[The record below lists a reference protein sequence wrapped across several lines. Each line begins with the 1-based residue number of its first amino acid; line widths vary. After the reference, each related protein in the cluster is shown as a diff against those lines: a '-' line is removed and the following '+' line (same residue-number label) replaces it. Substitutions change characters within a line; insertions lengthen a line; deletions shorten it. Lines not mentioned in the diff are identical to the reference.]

1 MWLVPSRPALTLL
14 DQDQGQD
21 KYWTTVALT
30 VVGYMIM
37 YLVPAAAF
45 EATNPKPK
53 TPQRIASIGREL
65 QLGVLAMLVNT
76 GYAVFWMTVVEQHT
90 PFYGFFDKDL
100 GGHEFSPM
108 WLVGGFVV
116 YLLAFDFHF
125 LWTHYV
131 LHTTWCFR
139 HVHSVHHNFVNPTAF
154 AQDAV
159 HPLEGVL
166 QGPMG
171 HYFCALVFPM
181 HPVAHAVFGFLT
193 SLYAIAAHDGRAWD
207 LSGHTQHHHHKDLN
221 FGLYGCWD
229 CVCNSRFS
237 PGYNGT
243 VRGLLLTRH
252 LQFQD
257 VFNTADLTAA
267 MQSLQGTDRLRAARH
282 EIEDSRARAGG
293 HPAVHDTSF
302 AGTAA
307 AASSAGDATSDDSG
321 SDGEEGGSAS
331 RRSSSALRRRKRQ

>member
-1 MWLVPSRPALTLL
+1 MVLSARPLGACESRCWRPSAQATRPSRNTCNDLSERTTLRLALRT
-14 DQDQGQD
+14 Q
-21 KYWTTVALT
+21 
-30 VVGYMIM
+30 
-37 YLVPAAAF
+37 
-45 EATNPKPK
+45 
-53 TPQRIASIGREL
+53 
-65 QLGVLAMLVNT
+65 
-76 GYAVFWMTVVEQHT
+76 
-90 PFYGFFDKDL
+90 
-100 GGHEFSPM
+100 
-108 WLVGGFVV
+108 
-116 YLLAFDFHF
+116 
-125 LWTHYV
+125 
-131 LHTTWCFR
+131 
-139 HVHSVHHNFVNPTAF
+139 HNFVNPTAF

-237 PGYNGT
+237 PGSNGT

-307 AASSAGDATSDDSG
+307 AASSAGDTTSDDSG

>member
-1 MWLVPSRPALTLL
+1 M
-14 DQDQGQD
+14 
-21 KYWTTVALT
+21 
-30 VVGYMIM
+30 
-37 YLVPAAAF
+37 
-45 EATNPKPK
+45 
-53 TPQRIASIGREL
+53 PQT
-65 QLGVLAMLVNT
+65 Q
-76 GYAVFWMTVVEQHT
+76 
-90 PFYGFFDKDL
+90 
-100 GGHEFSPM
+100 
-108 WLVGGFVV
+108 
-116 YLLAFDFHF
+116 
-125 LWTHYV
+125 
-131 LHTTWCFR
+131 
-139 HVHSVHHNFVNPTAF
+139 HNFVNPTAF

-257 VFNTADLTAA
+257 VFTSADLTAA
-267 MQSLQGTDRLRAARH
+267 MQSLQGTERLSAARH
-282 EIEDSRARAGG
+282 EIEDSRARAAGR
-293 HPAVHDTSF
+293 PAVHDTDVSS
-302 AGTAA
+302 AA
-307 AASSAGDATSDDSG
+307 AAAAAAKAAEAGGATADVSDSDD
-321 SDGEEGGSAS
+321 EANGSAS
-331 RRSSSALRRRKRQ
+331 RRSSSALRRRKHQ